1 MRKSY
6 VPTPYITL
14 CPLQLALP
22 ERDGETSQI
31 VADKR
36 VFNSISHLTW
46 KSVLVTCGHFHKIRV
61 PGRIFVL
68 AVFLKPGFYEGRNT
82 DVVKEAA
89 GTFACKVT
97 CYPPAWM
104 DRRVQRREGCEI
116 FEGDHWLQ
124 T

>member
-1 MRKSY
+1 MYQPPISLSVHFNWRFRRGTEK
-6 VPTPYITL
+6 
-14 CPLQLALP
+14 
-22 ERDGETSQI
+22 TSQI

-46 KSVLVTCGHFHKIRV
+46 KSVLVICGHFHKIRV

-104 DRRVQRREGCEI
+104 DRRVQRRGVRFLRVI
-116 FEGDHWLQ
+116 IGFRRKSYYL
-124 T
+124 

>member
-1 MRKSY
+1 MRMSY

-22 ERDGETSQI
+22 GRDGETSQI

-68 AVFLKPGFYEGRNT
+68 AVFLKPGFDEGRNT
-82 DVVKEAA
+82 DVVN
-89 GTFACKVT
+89 C
-97 CYPPAWM
+97 
-104 DRRVQRREGCEI
+104 EGSCE
-116 FEGDHWLQ
+116 HVCM
-124 T
+124 